1 MVTPPQQNMNV
12 APQQNDAVMDQV
24 RRERG
29 AAPDME
35 VIEILERTAGA
46 RGADPVAVNNTL
58 AKLVNTNPDFR
69 VIRANNTLFV
79 YINNRDGSIN
89 VSMETAD
96 SPRALVDSIGEF
108 CRAMKAVGFKT
119 IKFPVGNP
127 QILRAITMA
136 GFYPTTQASGGFME
150 DGNTPQMIATVEV

>member
-46 RGADPVAVNNTL
+46 RGVDPVAVNNTL

-96 SPRALVDSIGEF
+96 SPRALVDSIREF

-136 GFYPTTQASGGFME
+136 GFHPTTQASGGFME

>member
-35 VIEILERTAGA
+35 VIEILERTVGA
-46 RGADPVAVNNTL
+46 RGGDPVAVNNSL
-58 AKLVNTNPDFR
+58 AKLVNSNPDFR
-69 VIRANNTLFV
+69 IMRANNTLFA
-79 YINNRDGSIN
+79 YNNNRDGSID

-96 SPRALVDSIGEF
+96 TPRALVESIGEF
-108 CRAMKAVGFKT
+108 CRAVKASGFKT
-119 IKFPVGNP
+119 IRFPVGNP

-136 GFYPTTQASGGFME
+136 GFHPTTQASGGFME